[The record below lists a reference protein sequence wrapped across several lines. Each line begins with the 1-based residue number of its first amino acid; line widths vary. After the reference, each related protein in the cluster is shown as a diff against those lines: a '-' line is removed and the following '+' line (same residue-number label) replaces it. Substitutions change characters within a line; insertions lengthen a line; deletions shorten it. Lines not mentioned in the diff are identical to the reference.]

1 MHNFEY
7 ETSSVHYLKN
17 DIISISASDVMFLSL
32 PFIDVLQ
39 GTQLLAIDVAAATG
53 LLRRI
58 LEIQCDKRL
67 QDTVKNGDIESLS
80 VLKSQIP
87 GLDYVVFVKGSGP
100 HDIQYDYQQDK
111 PPKEIIVI
119 CKCAEAVLRGA
130 QVYVPGILARNAH
143 VEKGDLVE
151 VSVGVEQPSRD
162 NGWAIGIT
170 HGIVLQGLKTDP
182 QYLARDGLYIS
193 QGTTTMSRARMFHG
207 LLGLAVDMTDT
218 VFKLTSFNDPQEG
231 ERILDMCAAPGG
243 KTTAIA
249 SLMKDKGEVI
259 TVDRYLLP
267 WFKKACCGPLRLGP
281 GDRCVLR
288 DAIASAS
295 RSEKLNDEAIEDTLE
310 KVVKLLAYISDKDL
324 FAEFYRKKLAR
335 WPCLYFVKCRIGH
348 LSWKKFS

>member
-1 MHNFEY
+1 MLLTLKEKDPRRIFKCKALMRRMKRAFFKECSMKRSLPRL
-7 ETSSVHYLKN
+7 SSP
-17 DIISISASDVMFLSL
+17 ASDLSSPL
-32 PFIDVLQ
+32 STGDLRLTSPHRRLERRLNKIPGQDVLQ

-53 LLRRI
+53 LLRRVLLAIDVAAQLLKMPI

-170 HGIVLQGLKTDP
+170 RGIVLQGLQGLKTDP

-207 LLGLAVDMTDT
+207 LLGLAVDMNDR
-218 VFKLTSFNDPQEG
+218 VFKLTSFN
-231 ERILDMCAAPGG
+231 GG
-243 KTTAIA
+243 HISSKPVKHHHCT
-249 SLMKDKGEVI
+249 
-259 TVDRYLLP
+259 
-267 WFKKACCGPLRLGP
+267 CLRSTRG
-281 GDRCVLR
+281 
-288 DAIASAS
+288 
-295 RSEKLNDEAIEDTLE
+295 
-310 KVVKLLAYISDKDL
+310 
-324 FAEFYRKKLAR
+324 RKN
-335 WPCLYFVKCRIGH
+335 IGH
-348 LSWKKFS
+348 VCCPWWKNNCNYFPYER